1 MFAPEDTSLS
11 PAAPEIDAFRKSW
24 KGDVAYALATVVH
37 TSGMTAAKPGARA
50 IVTAEGEIIGF
61 AGGGCVRRALKTAAA
76 AVIAEGRPRLIHIR
90 PDGENGPPMGEVH
103 ISHCPSRG
111 EIGVFIEPVTPKPP
125 LVVYGDSAIAHW
137 VAQFGG
143 AIGLDAIA
151 RKTETEIDDDTSPAD
166 ARSLASGFTVI
177 ATQGRGD
184 RAALDAALTGDCPHV
199 FFIASQKKAGHL
211 RAALE
216 ADGFAPEV
224 LTRLHT
230 PAGLDIAAREPA
242 EIAVSIIAQIIEL
255 RRRGEAAASS
265 QNIQLKKEH
274 E

>member
-11 PAAPEIDAFRKSW
+11 AAAPEIDAFRQSW

-50 IVTAEGEIIGF
+50 IVTADGEIIGF

-76 AVIAEGRPRLIHIR
+76 AAIAEGRPRLIHIR

-137 VAQFGG
+137 VAQFGS
-143 AIGLDAIA
+143 AIGLDTIA
-151 RKTETEIDDDTSPAD
+151 RDTEGDAPPTD
-166 ARSLASGFTVI
+166 ARSLSGGFTVI

-184 RAALDAALTGDCPHV
+184 RIALDTALNSDCPNV
-199 FFIASQKKAGHL
+199 FFIASQKKASHL

-216 ADGFAPEV
+216 ADGFAPEA
-224 LTRLHT
+224 LTRLRM
-230 PAGLDIAAREPA
+230 PAGLDIAAKEPA

-255 RRRGEAAASS
+255 RRRGEATASS